1 MLSDKEVMRADRF
14 QTTLTGPCTV
24 SGRGYWTGEPNTL
37 TFLPAP
43 AGTGIRFVRADLP
56 GRPAAMA
63 VADYRASLPLRTQL
77 KDGRCEVAMIEH
89 VMAALYG
96 MRIDNVE
103 VHCTAAEMPGMD
115 GSSLAYVLAFE
126 NVGRTELRN
135 RRQTVVVR
143 EPLRVGNAQ
152 QWILVEPT
160 KNDSLEVEYRLDY
173 GTNSPIGK
181 ATYTATLTEDTFY
194 HAICSARTFIHE
206 SDAQALQAKGLAR
219 HVTNRDLLVF
229 GQEGPINNTLRFVD
243 ECARHKT
250 LDLIGDLALCGVDV
264 VGRITA
270 CRSGHQLNGLMAEN
284 LRSLIRKQSASQKA
298 A

>member
-1 MLSDKEVMRADRF
+1 MRAERN

-24 SGRGYWTGEPNTL
+24 TGRGYWTGQVNTL

-56 GRPAAMA
+56 GRPAVLA
-63 VADYRASLPLRTQL
+63 VAENRESLPLRTLL

-115 GSSLAYVLAFE
+115 GSSLAYVLAIE
-126 NVGRTELRN
+126 NVGRSELRV
-135 RRQTVVVR
+135 RRPTVVIR
-143 EPLRVGNAQ
+143 EAFRVGSSQ
-152 QWILVEPT
+152 QWIQAEPPQG
-160 KNDSLEVEYRLDY
+160 KQDGLEVEYRLDY
-173 GTNSPIGK
+173 GAHSPIGR
-181 ATYTATLTEDTFY
+181 ATYSTKLTEDNFY
-194 HAICSARTFIHE
+194 HAICSARTFIHQA
-206 SDAQALQAKGLAR
+206 DAEALQAKGLAT

-229 GQEGPINNTLRFVD
+229 GPQGPIDNRLRFVD

-250 LDLIGDLALCGVDV
+250 LDLIGDLALCGVDL

-270 CRSGHQLNGLMAEN
+270 CKSGHQLNGQMAEH
-284 LRSLIRKQSASQKA
+284 LRSLYAKQSASQRA